1 MSIEAINEQ
10 LLRAIG
16 VGVALIELDKYTV
29 QFRNDT
35 FNEWF
40 GDNDTAT
47 TLPDFFP
54 SLDVTSWRGRCRKAV
69 GTRLKP
75 RSN

>member
-40 GDNDTAT
+40 GENEDAGTAARF
-47 TLPDFFP
+47 LPRAGYECAAP
-54 SLDVTSWRGRCRKAV
+54 GHRQ
-69 GTRLKP
+69 
-75 RSN
+75 